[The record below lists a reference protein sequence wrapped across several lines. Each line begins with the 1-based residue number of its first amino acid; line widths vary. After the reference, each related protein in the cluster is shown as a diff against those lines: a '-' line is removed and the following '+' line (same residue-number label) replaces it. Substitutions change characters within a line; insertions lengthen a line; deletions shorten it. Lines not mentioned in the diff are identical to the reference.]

1 MALRHSP
8 SLLVAALAIAHP
20 CTADEGMWTFDNF
33 PLAQV
38 NRQFGLT
45 LDQAWLD
52 RVQRGA
58 VRLTSGCSASLVSAE
73 GLVLTNHHC
82 VVDCVQNF
90 SRPGEDLVQLGFYTQ
105 RREEER
111 ACPGMAAEILTT
123 ITDVS
128 GRIADATANAGDD
141 YVERRDAAVAA
152 IEQECQRDA
161 KDRRCEV
168 VSLYQGGQYK
178 LYDYKRYSDVRLVF
192 APEFAAAFFGG
203 DPDNFNFPRFAF
215 DAAFLRLY
223 EDGNAVSSPDHL
235 RWRSTPLTAGE
246 PVFVAGNPGST
257 NRLYTTAQM
266 AFLRDHFLPWR
277 LQTLSELR
285 GHLLHYASRGAEQAR
300 IAADLLFGVEN
311 SFKAFNGERLAL
323 VDPNVFDKQAAAQA
337 ELQQRVRADARL
349 NAEVGSA
356 WDDIADAEAH
366 YRGFYLP
373 FQYLEPRAGGGS
385 ELLAYA
391 RALVRSAEERA
402 KPAAERLP
410 EYADARLPGLEQEL
424 FADVPIEPELDA
436 LVLAF
441 WLNKTRE
448 YLGADDPLTKLL
460 LGTDNAEALAA
471 RLVAGSTLASKEER
485 RRLYEGGSA
494 AIAAS
499 TDPMIQFV
507 RRFDAEARALRKR
520 YETDVEGPIAQAQER
535 IARARFAVYGDSVYP
550 DATFTLR
557 LTYGSVVGW
566 TEPSGRVVAP
576 FTDFRGL
583 FARATG
589 AAPYALAPKW
599 QGADGRLD
607 LDTIFNVT
615 ANTDI
620 IGGNSGSPLLD
631 QNGQVVG
638 AVFDG
643 NIHSLGGDYVFDAT
657 LNRTIAVAATAIE
670 EGLAKVYGMQRL
682 IEELGMP

>member
-235 RWRSTPLTAGE
+235 R
-246 PVFVAGNPGST
+246 
-257 NRLYTTAQM
+257 
-266 AFLRDHFLPWR
+266 
-277 LQTLSELR
+277 
-285 GHLLHYASRGAEQAR
+285 
-300 IAADLLFGVEN
+300 
-311 SFKAFNGERLAL
+311 
-323 VDPNVFDKQAAAQA
+323 
-337 ELQQRVRADARL
+337 
-349 NAEVGSA
+349 
-356 WDDIADAEAH
+356 
-366 YRGFYLP
+366 
-373 FQYLEPRAGGGS
+373 
-385 ELLAYA
+385 
-391 RALVRSAEERA
+391 
-402 KPAAERLP
+402 
-410 EYADARLPGLEQEL
+410 
-424 FADVPIEPELDA
+424 
-436 LVLAF
+436 
-441 WLNKTRE
+441 
-448 YLGADDPLTKLL
+448 
-460 LGTDNAEALAA
+460 
-471 RLVAGSTLASKEER
+471 
-485 RRLYEGGSA
+485 
-494 AIAAS
+494 
-499 TDPMIQFV
+499 
-507 RRFDAEARALRKR
+507 
-520 YETDVEGPIAQAQER
+520 
-535 IARARFAVYGDSVYP
+535 
-550 DATFTLR
+550 
-557 LTYGSVVGW
+557 
-566 TEPSGRVVAP
+566 
-576 FTDFRGL
+576 
-583 FARATG
+583 
-589 AAPYALAPKW
+589 
-599 QGADGRLD
+599 
-607 LDTIFNVT
+607 
-615 ANTDI
+615 
-620 IGGNSGSPLLD
+620 
-631 QNGQVVG
+631 
-638 AVFDG
+638 
-643 NIHSLGGDYVFDAT
+643 
-657 LNRTIAVAATAIE
+657 
-670 EGLAKVYGMQRL
+670 
-682 IEELGMP
+682 